1 MNLLS
6 PPTIKPLSLLSI
18 GHRGVGKTVFL
29 AGSYAELHTY
39 SQSSTQPDRPFWFEC
54 QDSDVQ
60 ENLEKILCHVQQT
73 GLYPPATI
81 KITSFNFN
89 LKRQT
94 IWGTKTLCHF
104 RWWDIPGETCNIDN
118 PDFQEMVLASQG
130 CCVFISADALVHNQ
144 TYASMLEDL
153 FNQVVAIASLS
164 SQRRLNYAFALV
176 LTKCDLLQPGA
187 VTQLK
192 IEENLQPLM
201 TRLDAVKANYQ
212 RFYSAIPIVSMEGIV
227 ALKARG
233 AAAPLLWLL
242 SELNQH
248 HRFQPAT
255 DLGSGLSQ
263 NLSVGQVMSP
273 ALRRYVV
280 ICALFSVGILG
291 AIVSLLL
298 VFKLLPN
305 LPERSSATE
314 QSQQIKQIYRITD

>member
-1 MNLLS
+1 MKAEKNS
-6 PPTIKPLSLLSI
+6 SLLSI

-29 AGSYAELHTY
+29 AGSYAELQA
-39 SQSSTQPDRPFWFEC
+39 QSEHPQPFWFEC

-60 ENLEKILCHVQQT
+60 ENLEKILYHVQQT

-94 IWGTKTLCHF
+94 LWGTKTLCQF
-104 RWWDIPGETCNIDN
+104 RWWDIPGETCNINN

-164 SQRRLNYAFALV
+164 SQHGLNYAFALV

-192 IEENLQPLM
+192 IEENLQPLI

-212 RFYSAIPIVSMEGIV
+212 RFYSAIPIVSMAGAT

-242 SELNQH
+242 SQLNRH
-248 HRFQPAT
+248 HRFQPAA

-291 AIVSLLL
+291 AIVSLLV
-298 VFKLLPN
+298 VFNLLPN
-305 LPERSSATE
+305 LPERSVTE
-314 QSQQIKQIYRITD
+314 QSQQLN